1 MEPIQAERLVKM
13 NLDKLD
19 RSRLE
24 ELKVRLVAMDYNQAV
39 YLFTKLKTP
48 TTATILSVIV
58 GDLAIDR
65 FYIGDWILGILKRVT
80 CGGCF
85 IWWIADWFLIG
96 SATRSNNTKKI
107 LSLLPYVSE
116 PYSKPVNESASEPPY
131 EEIQNTPEN

>member
-13 NLDKLD
+13 NQDRLDPARYD
-19 RSRLE
+19 
-24 ELKVRLVAMDYNQAV
+24 ELMDRLVYMEYNQAA

-48 TTATILSVIV
+48 STATILSVV
-58 GDLAIDR
+58 LGGWAIDR
-65 FYIGDWILGILKRVT
+65 FYIGDWILGILKILT

-107 LSLLPYVSE
+107 LSELPEITE
-116 PYSKPVNESASEPPY
+116 PAYQEV
-131 EEIQNTPEN
+131 QNNPED

>member
-13 NLDKLD
+13 NLDRLD
-19 RSRLE
+19 SARYD
-24 ELKVRLVAMDYNQAV
+24 ELMDRLVYMEYNQAA

-48 TTATILSVIV
+48 STATILSVV
-58 GDLAIDR
+58 LGGWAIDR
-65 FYIGDWILGILKRVT
+65 FYIGDWILGILKILT

-107 LSLLPYVSE
+107 LSELPEITE
-116 PYSKPVNESASEPPY
+116 PAYQEV
-131 EEIQNTPEN
+131 QNNPED

>member
-13 NLDKLD
+13 NLDRLD
-19 RSRLE
+19 PARYD
-24 ELKVRLVAMDYNQAV
+24 ELMDRLVYMEYNQAA

-48 TTATILSVIV
+48 STATILSVV
-58 GDLAIDR
+58 LGGWAIDR
-65 FYIGDWILGILKRVT
+65 FYIGDWILGILKILT

-107 LSLLPYVSE
+107 LSELPEITE
-116 PYSKPVNESASEPPY
+116 PAYQEV
-131 EEIQNTPEN
+131 QNNPED

>member
-13 NLDKLD
+13 NLDRLD
-19 RSRLE
+19 PARYD
-24 ELKVRLVAMDYNQAV
+24 ELMDRLVYMEYNQAA

-48 TTATILSVIV
+48 STATILSVV
-58 GDLAIDR
+58 LGGWAIDR
-65 FYIGDWILGILKRVT
+65 FYIGDWILGILKILT

-107 LSLLPYVSE
+107 LSELPEFTE
-116 PYSKPVNESASEPPY
+116 PAYQEV
-131 EEIQNTPEN
+131 QNNPED